1 MNNWSPKRR
10 KYWGYKQ
17 KDRPDSTEPEKGDSS
32 STERPPMPWEPQDTT
47 DDNSYYWSGEDSDEI
62 DLSGET
68 VLPAT
73 EIIEN
78 RPKPKKRQSL
88 IEQIKGKAPEDIDP
102 KNFLEKII
110 RGMIKGKGTDSLPKV
125 IANNAIMGPEDY
137 KVSQNFNR
145 KEKYFGEGVISQL
158 PNKLSHQN
166 KVWPSGYI
174 FPIPDDFK
182 IYRTNGRDF
191 KPGHDGI
198 DIVGKSKDTIK
209 GQPILSVCDGEIVRL
224 VTTENFDNNPG
235 GIRVRIKDSNGL
247 HYSYFHMLPGSNDHL
262 KNIKKVYQGQVIG
275 FVGSSGNGNYDDRYP
290 QNRKPGTGTHLH
302 FEMWKNDNP
311 KEVVDYRLY
320 FPELSSIPN
329 QSE

>member
-1 MNNWSPKRR
+1 MRSWTPKSRN
-10 KYWGYKQ
+10 YWGQ
-17 KDRPDSTEPEKGDSS
+17 KKRNDSS
-32 STERPPMPWEPQDTT
+32 DSDQEESDSNNDRPPMPWEPQDTT
-47 DDNSYYWSGEDSDEI
+47 EYDKLYWEGEDSDEI
-62 DLSGET
+62 DLDNET
-68 VLPAT
+68 VIPTT

-88 IEQIKGKAPEDIDP
+88 IEDIDP

-110 RGMIKGKGTDSLPKV
+110 RGMIKGKGSDSTPKV
-125 IANNAIMGPEDY
+125 IGKNAVMGPEDY
-137 KVSQNFNR
+137 KASPTF
-145 KEKYFGEGVISQL
+145 KGKTKYFGEGLFSQL

-174 FPIPDDFK
+174 YPIPDSFK
-182 IYRTNGRDF
+182 IYKTDGRDF
-191 KPGHDGI
+191 KPGHNGI
-198 DIVGKSKDTIK
+198 DIVGKSKDTIR

-224 VTTENFDNNPG
+224 VTTDNFDKNPG

-247 HYSYFHMLPGSNDHL
+247 HNSYFHMLPESNDHL

-275 FVGSSGNGNYDDRYP
+275 FVGSSGNGNFDDRYP
-290 QNRKPGTGTHLH
+290 EDRKDGTGTHLH

-311 KEVVDYRLY
+311 VEVVDYRIY

-329 QSE
+329 QSD